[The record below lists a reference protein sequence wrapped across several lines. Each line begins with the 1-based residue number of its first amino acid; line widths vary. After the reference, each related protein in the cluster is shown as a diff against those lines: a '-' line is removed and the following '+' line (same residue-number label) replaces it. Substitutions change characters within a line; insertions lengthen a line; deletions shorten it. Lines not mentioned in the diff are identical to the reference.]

1 MPAATPSAPKSF
13 PAKYAGIC
21 ARTGEQFKPGDSIVR
36 NGRGYALTA
45 AIVAD
50 EIETAAVLTAR
61 AARPVIGPVVG
72 CEVPGFTAEHFFT
85 VWDRGTD
92 NARGS
97 AMTTYARMTVAA
109 RAEVQAEIARRIEAG
124 EQSGRVH
131 MVALR
136 AAYVT
141 ARQDM
146 SVDHAHMGEDIIFHS
161 EACVTMQGDRLH
173 LHVPQGAV
181 VTAEDSKAWAVAT
194 LAAIRAAL
202 ETAGVEA
209 HVQVRKRDDKK
220 IVWSLTGDWYMG
232 RFWCSGRSASLRITG

>member
-1 MPAATPSAPKSF
+1 MPTATQTAPKSF

-21 ARTGEQFKPGDSIVR
+21 ARTGEQFKPGDAIVR
-36 NGRGYALTA
+36 DGRGYALTA

-61 AARPVIGPVVG
+61 VARPVIGPVVG
-72 CEVPGFTAEHFFT
+72 CEIVSLTAADFFR
-85 VWDRGTD
+85 VWGTTDRD
-92 NARGS
+92 RNA
-97 AMTTYARMTVAA
+97 AMTTYSRMTVAA

-124 EQSGRVH
+124 EQNGRAH

-146 SVDHAHMGEDIIFHS
+146 SVDHAYMGEDIIFHS
-161 EACVTMQGDRLH
+161 EARVSMQGDRLH
-173 LHVPQGAV
+173 LHVPQNAV

-202 ETAGVEA
+202 ETAGIEA

-232 RFWCSGRSASLRITG
+232 RFWCSGRSASLRIAG

>member
-1 MPAATPSAPKSF
+1 MPATQSAAKSF

-36 NGRGYALTA
+36 NGRGYALASTTN
-45 AIVAD
+45 
-50 EIETAAVLTAR
+50 EAAVPAT
-61 AARPVIGPVVG
+61 RPVIGPVVS
-72 CEVPGFTAEHFFT
+72 CEIVSLTAEDFFR
-85 VWDRGTD
+85 VWGTTDRD
-92 NARGS
+92 RNA
-97 AMTTYARMTVAA
+97 AMTTYSRMTVAA

-124 EQSGRVH
+124 EQSGRAH
-131 MVALR
+131 MVAVR

-173 LHVPQGAV
+173 LHVPQNAV

-202 ETAGVEA
+202 ETVGVEA

-232 RFWCSGRSASLRITG
+232 RFWCSGRSASLRIAD